1 MRGHRLESQDFL
13 VWRWHG
19 RQQQEDLVVRSF
31 GKGREALALLLQ
43 GEVWVG
49 IPEGGAQEWL
59 RVL

>member
-1 MRGHRLESQDFL
+1 MESQDFL

-31 GKGREALALLLQ
+31 GKGREALALLPQ

-49 IPEGGAQEWL
+49 IPEGRAQEWL